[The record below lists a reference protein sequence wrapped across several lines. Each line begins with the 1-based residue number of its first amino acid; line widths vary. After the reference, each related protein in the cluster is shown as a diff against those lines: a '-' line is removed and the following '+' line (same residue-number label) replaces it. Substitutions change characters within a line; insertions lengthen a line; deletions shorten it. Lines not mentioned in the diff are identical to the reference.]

1 MSFLMTNYYFDTSD
15 YSSPVKVDISSG
27 YEYSLIPDYNRVVN
41 IKIRRNTVTD
51 VSSYLPFASSTEY
64 SFFSIGDSTRDI
76 ATDTD
81 TDKVF
86 EATFELDN
94 KYQTIDRKVFT
105 LSDLFG
111 NIGGMDSILWI
122 IAFIFVRIFSSKIY
136 VTSLISNFYDTVT
149 NNKYSPAENNHKM
162 PVEEFKQPNQI
173 KKQKKKLFDEESSD
187 ISKDDSK
194 IWSVFDGIPIDNF
207 KENIVKQ
214 DSGKWAFKDKILS
227 IISSRR
233 RYVFKWGNVLLMVFW
248 YPWFS
253 LLWRQKSKI
262 SQNFK
267 TFKSGEQKIKKELD
281 IKNILNSIR
290 NANSLVNVVLNK
302 RQKFLLQYQQQS
314 VIYPEDEQNSS
325 ILFENAGLILQ

>member
-1 MSFLMTNYYFDTSD
+1 MTNYYFDTSD

-41 IKIRRNTVTD
+41 IKIRRNIVTD

-81 TDKVF
+81 ADKVF

-149 NNKYSPAENNHKM
+149 DNKYSPTENNHKM

-173 KKQKKKLFDEESSD
+173 KKQTKKLFDEESSD

-207 KENIVKQ
+207 QENIVKQ
-214 DSGKWAFKDKILS
+214 DSGSMSF
-227 IISSRR
+227 
-233 RYVFKWGNVLLMVFW
+233 
-248 YPWFS
+248 
-253 LLWRQKSKI
+253 
-262 SQNFK
+262 
-267 TFKSGEQKIKKELD
+267 
-281 IKNILNSIR
+281 
-290 NANSLVNVVLNK
+290 
-302 RQKFLLQYQQQS
+302 
-314 VIYPEDEQNSS
+314 
-325 ILFENAGLILQ
+325 